1 MDVRCEFP
9 ASVELRN
16 ALGGLLDI
24 APGSDRLV
32 VAVFDLDYSDAVPV
46 ATIARHPGCPVE
58 VFERTI
64 GLIKRML
71 DGEGG
76 EV

>member
-1 MDVRCEFP
+1 MDARCEFP
-9 ASVELRN
+9 SSVEVRN
-16 ALGGLLDI
+16 ALGGLMDI

-32 VAVFDLDYSDAVPV
+32 VAVFSHDGGADPV
-46 ATIARHPGCPVE
+46 ATIVRHPGCPVDE
-58 VFERTI
+58 FERTM

-71 DGEGG
+71 DGE

>member
-1 MDVRCEFP
+1 MDARFELP
-9 ASVELRN
+9 ESVELRN

-32 VAVFDLDYSDAVPV
+32 VAVFGHDGEAVQV
-46 ATIARHPGCPVE
+46 ATVARHPGCPVE
-58 VFERTI
+58 VFERTM

-71 DGEGG
+71 DGE

>member
-1 MDVRCEFP
+1 MEVRCEFP

-32 VAVFDLDYSDAVPV
+32 VAVFDHDYGEAVPV
-46 ATIARHPGCPVE
+46 ATIVRHPGCPVDE
-58 VFERTI
+58 FERTM

-71 DGEGG
+71 DGE

>member
-1 MDVRCEFP
+1 MEARCEFP
-9 ASVELRN
+9 SSVEVRN
-16 ALGGLLDI
+16 ALGGLMDI

-32 VAVFDLDYSDAVPV
+32 CAVFGPDGEAVQV

-58 VFERTI
+58 VFERTME
-64 GLIKRML
+64 LIKGML
-71 DGEGG
+71 DGE

>member
-24 APGSDRLV
+24 APGSDRVLF
-32 VAVFDLDYSDAVPV
+32 ADFGEMVPV
-46 ATIARHPGCPVE
+46 ATIVRHPGCPVDE
-58 VFERTI
+58 FERTM
-64 GLIKRML
+64 GLVKRML
-71 DGEGG
+71 DGE